1 MNYTEIYNKVYAE
14 LQAEHLP
21 HEAVHKSS
29 IAICEAIANLWS
41 LTNEHYP
48 SVLNAITEIMEDLY
62 KKDLNIQS

>member
-1 MNYTEIYNKVYAE
+1 MNYTEVYNKVYAE
-14 LQAEHLP
+14 LKADHLP

-29 IAICEAIANLWS
+29 IAICEAIADLWS

-48 SVLNAITEIMEDLY
+48 SVLNTITEIMEDLY